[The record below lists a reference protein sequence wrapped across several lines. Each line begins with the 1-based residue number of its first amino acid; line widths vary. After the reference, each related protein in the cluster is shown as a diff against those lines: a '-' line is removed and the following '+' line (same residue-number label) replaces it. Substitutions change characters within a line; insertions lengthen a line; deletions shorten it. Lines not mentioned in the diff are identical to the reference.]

1 MTDEN
6 TPSTSRESSTS
17 ADSQESPLQE
27 GYGQKGYG
35 KGYGIPR
42 RGYTP
47 LTGQV
52 LPVAPSTSTGESGSV
67 APVAP
72 QATPSDES

>member
-1 MTDEN
+1 MTDE
-6 TPSTSRESSTS
+6 STSSTS
-17 ADSQESPLQE
+17 HESGTSAESRESPLQ
-27 GYGQKGYG
+27 

-47 LTGQV
+47 LTGQI

-67 APVAP
+67 APAAP